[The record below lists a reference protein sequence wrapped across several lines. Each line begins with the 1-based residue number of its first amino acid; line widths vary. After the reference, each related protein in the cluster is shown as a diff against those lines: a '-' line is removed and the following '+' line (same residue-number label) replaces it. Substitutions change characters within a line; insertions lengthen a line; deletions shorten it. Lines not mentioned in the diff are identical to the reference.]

1 MTTYSYVDR
10 FPELARSLRPA
21 PKSMYAFRSRWSSR
35 IPASLAGHDEHS
47 ASWPDR
53 PDAQTIKRHMRL
65 ERLGRYELLEE
76 LSREAD
82 GVVYKA
88 SDPLLDRL
96 VAIKTI
102 ELGVPGVS
110 SDLELSFERTAKL
123 AACLTHPNIVVVHDM
138 GRSGDVAYIA
148 TELLDGQTLRA
159 ILDSGVA
166 LAPSTIERIAAQV
179 ANGLEFAH
187 QHAIVHCDVN
197 PSTIVVL
204 DIGIVKITHRGNALF
219 LAGSR
224 KLAGST
230 RTSPHYMSPEQ
241 AMGAPVDARSD
252 IFSLGVV
259 LYEMLAGV
267 APFTGSTADDVVDEL
282 MHKKPVPPS
291 SLNRNIPSGFDYI
304 VARAL
309 AKDPDHRYQSARDM
323 ASDLRKWALEEP
335 MFFPTPLAYVG
346 TAQTTTSRPAGET
359 VPRESA
365 ASGEALNGASSQQPR
380 DRSGH
385 LQTRRQW
392 LFYGIPSVLLALT
405 GGWTLLSRR
414 APPRESNSDILLS
427 AIPDTLKSASL
438 EFAPIQD
445 VALPS
450 IAQSAAEQAGPSPLE
465 PARAAAGT
473 RPVARLGFAVSPWGE
488 IYVDGRRR
496 GVSPPLREIELPPGK
511 YTIEIKNTIFP
522 TRRQSVDVRAKARIR
537 IKHKFQ

>member
-1 MTTYSYVDR
+1 
-10 FPELARSLRPA
+10 
-21 PKSMYAFRSRWSSR
+21 
-35 IPASLAGHDEHS
+35 
-47 ASWPDR
+47 
-53 PDAQTIKRHMRL
+53 MRL

-82 GVVYKA
+82 GVVYRA

-96 VAIKTI
+96 VAIKAI
-102 ELGVPGVS
+102 ELGVPGVN
-110 SDLELSFERTAKL
+110 SDILELCFERTAKL
-123 AACLTHPNIVVVHDM
+123 AAWLTHPNIVIVHDR

-166 LAPSTIERIAAQV
+166 LAPSTIESIAAQV
-179 ANGLEFAH
+179 ANGLEFTH
-187 QHAIVHCDVN
+187 QHAIVHCDVT

-204 DIGIVKITHRGNALF
+204 NIGLVKITHLGNALF
-219 LAGSR
+219 PAGSR
-224 KLAGST
+224 KLASST
-230 RTSPHYMSPEQ
+230 CTSSHYMSPEQ

-291 SLNRNIPSGFDYI
+291 SLNRSIPSGFDYI

-309 AKDPDHRYQSARDM
+309 AKDPNHRYQSARDM

-335 MFFPTPLAYVG
+335 TFFPTPLAYVG
-346 TAQTTTSRPAGET
+346 TAQTTTSRIADET
-359 VPRESA
+359 IPREFA
-365 ASGEALNGASSQQPR
+365 ASGEAPNRAVSEQPR
-380 DRSGH
+380 DRSGR
-385 LQTRRQW
+385 LRTRRQW
-392 LFYGIPSVLLALT
+392 LLYGIPSALLALT

-414 APPRESNSDILLS
+414 AQPRETNGDILS
-427 AIPDTLKSASL
+427 AVPDPPESASL

-445 VALPS
+445 VAVPS
-450 IAQSAAEQAGPSPLE
+450 IAQSAAEPARPSPVE

-473 RPVARLGFAVSPWGE
+473 RPVARLGLAVSPWGE
-488 IYVDGRRR
+488 IYVDGRRK

-522 TRRQSVDVRAKARIR
+522 TRRQSVDVGAKARIR